1 MKKIDKFTK
10 SLNHINTI
18 FFDVDGV
25 FTDGGLYFSEDGFI
39 FKKFNVH
46 DGMGCILLKELG
58 FDIVVITARHSIAV
72 TQRFK
77 ELGINKVFTKILNK
91 RDFIRNYS
99 NTHNLTKKKLAMFGD
114 DIQDLIAIDEVSVF
128 FTTANAIDYVKDMA
142 DYITKRSGGYGAV
155 REICDLIISSKG
167 LSYLKVFEDYMKK
180 GN

>member
-1 MKKIDKFTK
+1 MKKVYEIIK
-10 SLNHINTI
+10 SLSQITTI

-25 FTDGGLYFSEDGFI
+25 FTDGGLYFSENGFS

-72 TQRFK
+72 SERFK
-77 ELGINKVFTKILNK
+77 ELGIDKVFTKILNK
-91 RDFIRNYS
+91 RDFIKNYS
-99 NTHNLTKKKLAMFGD
+99 NLHNLTKKKLAMFGD
-114 DIQDLIAIDEVSVF
+114 DIQDLTAIDEVSVF
-128 FTTANAIDYVKDMA
+128 FTTANAVDDVKNMA

-167 LSYLKVFEDYMKK
+167 LSSLKVFEDYIKK
-180 GN
+180 R